1 MARTKLATHLSD
13 VEIERFLAAAEALHK
28 SIVGPLL
35 APGCE
40 HYRALQNAHEA
51 LLKSIERFTGKKA
64 PFIRWIL
71 VWLSKARKFDKKHD
85 FRLTWRRER
94 DSNSNSLVQ
103 PPRQARRQSNRYH
116 TRMPRFLQG
125 ENHPASPR
133 LVSSNTPI
141 IPKFTYRAAIEHLMF
156 IGRRLNGVSI
166 RTHRRHPSRLAAAL
180 AGVAQCRVGRIVG
193 DASRQA
199 LIAIVDLCLAER
211 VDALVIAGDLYDG
224 DQTSMKTARFLGS
237 QMSRLHQAGIRVF
250 KIRGNHDA
258 LSRISKQL
266 VFPDTVTIF
275 GGRAQS
281 VSQTAGGL
289 DVMFHGLSFA
299 NPKAPESLLPKYAAA
314 HEGAVNI
321 GIMHTSLAG
330 SPGHDVYA
338 PCNVADLH
346 AHGFDYWALGHI
358 HVRNVHPGA
367 STVVMPGM
375 PQGRDIN
382 EAGEKSVTLVTI
394 RDDRSI
400 EIEERL
406 TSIAQF
412 ERVERRFD
420 RDASNGRK
428 PSAASDPRCKTSAP
442 PFDPAMPLSASA

>member
-1 MARTKLATHLSD
+1 MAF
-13 VEIERFLAAAEALHK
+13 RFLHTADIHLDSPLRSLAMRNADLAEL
-28 SIVGPLL
+28 
-35 APGCE
+35 
-40 HYRALQNAHEA
+40 
-51 LLKSIERFTGKKA
+51 
-64 PFIRWIL
+64 
-71 VWLSKARKFDKKHD
+71 
-85 FRLTWRRER
+85 
-94 DSNSNSLVQ
+94 
-103 PPRQARRQSNRYH
+103 
-116 TRMPRFLQG
+116 
-125 ENHPASPR
+125 
-133 LVSSNTPI
+133 
-141 IPKFTYRAAIEHLMF
+141 
-156 IGRRLNGVSI
+156 
-166 RTHRRHPSRLAAAL
+166 
-180 AGVAQCRVGRIVG
+180 VG

-199 LIAIVDLCLAER
+199 FVSIVDLCVAER

-224 DQTSMKTARFLGS
+224 DQTSMKTARFLAS
-237 QMSRLHQAGIRVF
+237 QMTRLHQAGIRVF

-266 VFPDTVTIF
+266 TFPDTVTIF
-275 GGRAQS
+275 GGRQQS
-281 VSQTAGGL
+281 VLQTAGGL

-299 NPKAPESLLPKYAAA
+299 SPKAPESLLPKYCAP
-314 HEGAVNI
+314 HEGAVNL

-346 AHGFDYWALGHI
+346 GHSFDYWALGHI
-358 HVRNVHPGA
+358 HVRKVHPGS

-412 ERVERRFD
+412 ERVSVDLTGTVEWSEAVGRVRSALEDIRASVRSRHVVARLGLSGTSPLSWTLIRD
-420 RDASNGRK
+420 RDLLLAEAEQAANQVGDTWVEKLELDFSPPSKETPEGIADPIFELAESMRADASSEAFRAEARAFVQKMVADLPADGRDFAGK
-428 PSAASDPRCKTSAP
+428 DEAGLELFLDRVLASGADLITARLKAGGPQ
-442 PFDPAMPLSASA
+442 